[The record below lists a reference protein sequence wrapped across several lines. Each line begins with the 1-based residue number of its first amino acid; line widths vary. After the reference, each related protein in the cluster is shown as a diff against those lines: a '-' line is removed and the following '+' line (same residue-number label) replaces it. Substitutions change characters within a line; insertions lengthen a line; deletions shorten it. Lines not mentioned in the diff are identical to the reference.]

1 MQTIKTGVVIALL
14 LAVCYGAFV
23 ALNAPDSDVPDEL
36 RDWAMEGELD
46 ELDIGE
52 IEIPDEGQLTST
64 SGFDG
69 FSSPPAIPGMD
80 TGNEAVGSGLGS
92 TDLGGEL
99 TLPPEIGNA
108 AALNALPSV
117 DLQNLAG
124 PELLDPGQTLATNAP
139 PATPDMG
146 SGGLG
151 VPPLGAIAQSDA
163 QGTPQGSNPIADPN
177 SLPQFPTDSFGASGS
192 STGTAATTISHSK
205 GLPGS
210 VGVGAT
216 SELGGTPL
224 DANTG
229 SLAPT
234 IPNFSVARQEWLTKA
249 QNGEYRAALENLSPY
264 FASPELTYA
273 EQTDLENILDPL
285 CRRVIYSTDHL
296 VLPGHMVARG
306 ESVNSIAEQYS
317 ITPALLAKINGL
329 GSEQSVTP
337 GTKLKVVQ
345 GPFSAQVSISRNELT
360 VFLGKM
366 YAGRFSVSF
375 GKENYPKPGV
385 FEVVDKRTDRTYYGA
400 AQQVLSADDPRNPY
414 GNHWISLGELS
425 IHGSPEMASAELE
438 EAGSISLAPLDAAD
452 VYDILS
458 DSSPVKIVE

>member
-52 IEIPDEGQLTST
+52 ISMPEEGQLTST
-64 SGFDG
+64 GGFSGFD
-69 FSSPPAIPGMD
+69 SPPAIPGMD
-80 TGNEAVGSGLGS
+80 AGTSGLGGS
-92 TDLGGEL
+92 DSASNDLAIGGLGGEL
-99 TLPPEIGNA
+99 TLPTEIGTA

-117 DLQNLAG
+117 ELPSG
-124 PELLDPGQTLATNAP
+124 PELLDPNQMLPSSNVATNNTANP
-139 PATPDMG
+139 TLG
-146 SGGLG
+146 SAGELTA
-151 VPPLGAIAQSDA
+151 PPLGAMPSLDA
-163 QGTPQGSNPIADPN
+163 QTAPNNTLAADPS
-177 SLPQFPTDSFGASGS
+177 SLPQFPL
-192 STGTAATTISHSK
+192 GTAEPSGTPATPISHST
-205 GLPGS
+205 GLPGNMPE
-210 VGVGAT
+210 AP
-216 SELGGTPL
+216 LGDAGTL
-224 DANTG
+224 
-229 SLAPT
+229 SST
-234 IPNFSVARQEWLTKA
+234 IPNFSVARQQWLTKA

-296 VLPGHMVARG
+296 VLPGHVVARS

-329 GSEQSVTP
+329 GVEQSITP

-375 GKENYPKPGV
+375 GKENYPKPGT

-400 AQQVLSADDPRNPY
+400 SNIVLPAGAPNNPY
-414 GNHWISLGELS
+414 GKHWISLGEFS
-425 IHGSPEMASAELE
+425 IHGSPEMTSTELE

-452 VYDILS
+452 VYDILT